1 MICTLCPRNCK
12 AERAE
17 ETGAGVCRM
26 GTMPRIARAALH
38 MWEEPCIS
46 GTRGSGAVFFSGC
59 GLRCVFCQNERIS
72 QKGEG
77 KQVTP
82 KRLSEIFRE
91 LEEQGAHNI
100 NLVTAAH
107 FVPTVLDALALY
119 RPNLP
124 IVYNSSGYES
134 VETLRMLDGAVD
146 IYLPDYK
153 YIDPNMAAMLSGARD
168 YPDVAHAAIAEMVR
182 QFPAERHVIIE
193 DTREI
198 QCAAEN
204 VVPMHTTIEVTM
216 TKCLKQTLRFR
227 PTRIHVG
234 EVRDEAALD
243 LLDAWNTGHSG
254 GVSTIHANSARQ
266 GLSRLRGLV
275 SRSPHA
281 PHCIEE
287 VIGEAVQLI
296 VFMER
301 TQAGRRVKEM
311 LAVDGYS
318 TGTHEYAVR
327 DLLQ

>member
-107 FVPTVLDALALY
+107 FVPAVLDALALY

-153 YIDPNMAAMLSGARD
+153 YIDPNMAAMLSARAGLSGCGARGHCRD
-168 YPDVAHAAIAEMVR
+168 GAADGR
-182 QFPAERHVIIE
+182 
-193 DTREI
+193 
-198 QCAAEN
+198 
-204 VVPMHTTIEVTM
+204 
-216 TKCLKQTLRFR
+216 
-227 PTRIHVG
+227 
-234 EVRDEAALD
+234 
-243 LLDAWNTGHSG
+243 
-254 GVSTIHANSARQ
+254 AR
-266 GLSRLRGLV
+266 L
-275 SRSPHA
+275 
-281 PHCIEE
+281 
-287 VIGEAVQLI
+287 
-296 VFMER
+296 
-301 TQAGRRVKEM
+301 
-311 LAVDGYS
+311 
-318 TGTHEYAVR
+318 
-327 DLLQ
+327 

>member
-107 FVPTVLDALALY
+107 FVPAVLDALALY

-146 IYLPDYK
+146 IYLPD
-153 YIDPNMAAMLSGARD
+153 
-168 YPDVAHAAIAEMVR
+168 
-182 QFPAERHVIIE
+182 
-193 DTREI
+193 
-198 QCAAEN
+198 
-204 VVPMHTTIEVTM
+204 
-216 TKCLKQTLRFR
+216 
-227 PTRIHVG
+227 
-234 EVRDEAALD
+234 
-243 LLDAWNTGHSG
+243 
-254 GVSTIHANSARQ
+254 
-266 GLSRLRGLV
+266 
-275 SRSPHA
+275 
-281 PHCIEE
+281 
-287 VIGEAVQLI
+287 
-296 VFMER
+296 
-301 TQAGRRVKEM
+301 
-311 LAVDGYS
+311 
-318 TGTHEYAVR
+318 
-327 DLLQ
+327 

>member
-107 FVPTVLDALALY
+107 FVPAVLDALALY

-168 YPDVAHAAIAEMVR
+168 YPDVAHAVLLGIIA
-182 QFPAERHVIIE
+182 
-193 DTREI
+193 
-198 QCAAEN
+198 
-204 VVPMHTTIEVTM
+204 
-216 TKCLKQTLRFR
+216 
-227 PTRIHVG
+227 VG
-234 EVRDEAALD
+234 
-243 LLDAWNTGHSG
+243 
-254 GVSTIHANSARQ
+254 
-266 GLSRLRGLV
+266 
-275 SRSPHA
+275 
-281 PHCIEE
+281 
-287 VIGEAVQLI
+287 
-296 VFMER
+296 
-301 TQAGRRVKEM
+301 QAGGIHRIADQMDPIHPLGAADQIHGCRMEMDEIGNDLARHAVVGQDGAQHPGRAVMQPDHPVESMCGNGGPAINGGFGGIIIRAGMAQRHGDAQRRR
-311 LAVDGYS
+311 LADHRESVPAFRRKG
-318 TGTHEYAVR
+318 
-327 DLLQ
+327 